1 MGKLRV
7 FEAFSGYGSQ
17 SIALRN
23 LGIDYE
29 VVGISEI
36 DSDALISYSAI
47 RDLDKLNIDIAKTIE
62 EMKEELMAKNVGYD
76 FKKQKS
82 SINREKSKDFCKRL
96 CTEHRLIFLYSNLF
110 AVHLISAKRG
120 SAAAGGA
127 RGREPAADHHPSRHS
142 AEAARCRPL
151 PHCLPLPIVCAP

>member
-36 DSDALISYSAI
+36 WINLK
-47 RDLDKLNIDIAKTIE
+47 RTCLN
-62 EMKEELMAKNVGYD
+62 
-76 FKKQKS
+76 
-82 SINREKSKDFCKRL
+82 SI
-96 CTEHRLIFLYSNLF
+96 
-110 AVHLISAKRG
+110 
-120 SAAAGGA
+120 
-127 RGREPAADHHPSRHS
+127 
-142 AEAARCRPL
+142 
-151 PHCLPLPIVCAP
+151 